1 MAAGIKDNHD
11 THSMPPGMLA
21 PAGIYVVTHRDPAH
35 TEPHEVR
42 IAAPMV
48 LPECNICGR
57 VRFSRKGDIT
67 PPIED
72 CEFFRLASPAVGR
85 LNRSV
90 RRNHSSRFDIYR
102 RGEPP

>member
-57 VRFSRKGDIT
+57 VRFSRKGDIS

-85 LNRSV
+85 LNTTPRQYWKTSLAKFRRRS
-90 RRNHSSRFDIYR
+90 
-102 RGEPP
+102 